1 VHPSIALNTNNLKN
15 GARRPS
21 SSTYAPPGGRRAV
34 TSLISLISLIAVTG
48 ALLPMG
54 LYAQGEE
61 PISGETTL
69 FDKIVDLLSPQRKAV
84 SMPAV
89 TTNLQTLPLL
99 QSAMAMTSEQAKGGG
114 DVTIAD
120 ESALIPEE
128 GPSGAGADIVKPKNS
143 TISVYVVRE
152 GDTLSGIAAMFDVS
166 VNTIV
171 WGNDLKR
178 NAPLKIGQT
187 LTILPVTGVRYTVK
201 KGDTLASIA
210 KALHGDSEEIIAFN
224 GLESEVLAAG
234 DQIIVP
240 NGEIPAPAVSPRT
253 SRAVAGGTSSSAS
266 QSAGYFMRPLVG
278 GVRTQGVHGY
288 NGVDIAAPVGT
299 PFLASAAGEVIVAR
313 SSGWNGGYGQY
324 IVVRH
329 ANGTQTLY
337 AHASQIIVGVGQRV
351 VQGQVI
357 GYVGSTGRSTGAHLH
372 FEIRGGPRN
381 PF

>member
-1 VHPSIALNTNNLKN
+1 MHPSIALNTNNLKN

>member
-1 VHPSIALNTNNLKN
+1 MHPSIALNTNNLKN

-21 SSTYAPPGGRRAV
+21 SSTYAPSGGRRAV
-34 TSLISLISLIAVTG
+34 TSLISLIAVTG

-84 SMPAV
+84 SMPAI

>member
-1 VHPSIALNTNNLKN
+1 MHPSIALNTNNLKN

-34 TSLISLISLIAVTG
+34 TSLISLIAVTG

>member
-21 SSTYAPPGGRRAV
+21 SSTYAPSGGRRAV
-34 TSLISLISLIAVTG
+34 TSLISLIAVTG

>member
-1 VHPSIALNTNNLKN
+1 
-15 GARRPS
+15 
-21 SSTYAPPGGRRAV
+21 
-34 TSLISLISLIAVTG
+34 
-48 ALLPMG
+48 MG

-84 SMPAV
+84 SMPAI

>member
-1 VHPSIALNTNNLKN
+1 MHPSIALNTNNLKN

-84 SMPAV
+84 SMPAI

>member
-1 VHPSIALNTNNLKN
+1 MHPSIALNTNNLKN

-21 SSTYAPPGGRRAV
+21 SSTYAPSGGRRAV
-34 TSLISLISLIAVTG
+34 TSLISLIAVTG